1 MNPMD
6 FIESLDPQILLGAS
20 VAVIVIVAAA
30 FLFSS
35 KKAKGFT
42 SQLVF
47 ILFFY
52 VTLFMKCLTLGYGY
66 RLLFW
71 V

>member
-6 FIESLDPQILLGAS
+6 FIESLDPQILVGVS
-20 VAVIVIVAAA
+20 VAFMVIVAAA

-35 KKAKGFT
+35 KKPKG
-42 SQLVF
+42 
-47 ILFFY
+47 LFLFLFY
-52 VTLFMKCLTLGYGY
+52 VDLVLGY
-66 RLLFW
+66 RCFFFLCCLQEN

>member
-42 SQLVF
+42 SH
-47 ILFFY
+47 
-52 VTLFMKCLTLGYGY
+52 
-66 RLLFW
+66 
-71 V
+71 